1 VSPRRLMLV
10 VSLTLAVL
18 AWAAGDAKS
27 AVDQCLECHA
37 SRKGRRG
44 NAGREFRDD
53 IHAKSGF
60 TCAIC
65 HGGDPNEEDG
75 DKGMDPKKGYRGV
88 PKRSEIPQLCGRCH
102 SDGALM
108 RTYNPSLRTDQ
119 LAQYWTSVHGQRLRA
134 GDMRVAVCS
143 DCHSAHGI
151 RPGSSPLSSVYPLEI
166 PATCARCHADSER
179 MKPYRIPTTQLADYH
194 ASVHYQALR
203 GGDLSAPTCATCHGN
218 HGAAPPG
225 VASVARVC
233 GTCHTF
239 QEQLFD
245 QSPHRAPFQ
254 EKKIAACLTCH
265 SNHRV
270 LHPGDITLAM
280 GAGSLC
286 LKCHASNDQA
296 GESGKRIYADLSGL
310 DASLAQAAAVL
321 DRAERAGME
330 VSEARLTLSSG
341 NEKLIKARVDVHTM
355 LPGPVERD
363 TSEGHKLALQAE
375 QAGHQALAD
384 YAFRRKGLGLSLVA
398 ISFVVVSLW
407 LLIRSLERRGIA
419 APRNLP

>member
-1 VSPRRLMLV
+1 M
-10 VSLTLAVL
+10 LAVL

-53 IHAKSGF
+53 IHAKSGL

-75 DKGMDPKKGYRGV
+75 DKAMDPKKGYRGV

-108 RTYNPSLRTDQ
+108 RTYNPT
-119 LAQYWTSVHGQRLRA
+119 QYWTSVHGQRLRA
-134 GDMRVAVCS
+134 GDMNVAVCS
-143 DCHSAHGI
+143 DCHTPHSI

-194 ASVHYQALR
+194 ASVHYQALK

-254 EKKIAACLTCH
+254 EKKI
-265 SNHRV
+265 
-270 LHPGDITLAM
+270 
-280 GAGSLC
+280 
-286 LKCHASNDQA
+286 HASSDSA
-296 GESGKRIYADLSGL
+296 GQSAKRIYADLSGL
-310 DASLAQAAAVL
+310 NASLAKAAEVL

-330 VSEARLTLSSG
+330 VSEARVTLSNG
-341 NEKLIKARVDVHTM
+341 NEKLIKARVDVHAM
-355 LPGPVERD
+355 LPASVERD
-363 TSEGHKLALQAE
+363 TSEGHKLALQAD
-375 QAGHQALAD
+375 QAGEQALAD
-384 YAFRRKGLGLSLVA
+384 YAFRRKGLALSLVA
-398 ISFVVVSLW
+398 ISFVVATLW
-407 LLIRSLERRGIA
+407 LLIRSLERRSDDVELA
-419 APRNLP
+419 QSRAPGTDSK